1 MSLMDALSGYLPQGP
16 GWLPTWQLIVAFT
29 ATLNTLSNL
38 TSLTFSRKLY
48 NNAAT
53 SVNPLQSRTFA
64 IWTLTSAVVRFYA
77 AFNIN
82 NKLIYDMALFTYLF
96 AFFHF
101 GSEIF
106 IYRTAKIAPPVLSP
120 IAVAGSSLI
129 WMLTQYDF
137 YVNA

>member
-1 MSLMDALSGYLPQGP
+1 MSLMDALSGCTSPCDPPQLSLSLTPNSDLPQGP

-53 SVNPLQSRTFA
+53 SGTWLPWGACPMWLSPSLKRLNTFPVNPLQSRTFA

-82 NKLIYDMALFTYLF
+82 NKL
-96 AFFHF
+96 
-101 GSEIF
+101 
-106 IYRTAKIAPPVLSP
+106 
-120 IAVAGSSLI
+120 
-129 WMLTQYDF
+129 
-137 YVNA
+137 